1 MTLPNFRPEN
11 TPRLFDLVRVEDDK
25 VLPAFYF
32 ALADTLIADNIE
44 IATRIST
51 SGRTR
56 WRVVTLK
63 GEVVDTSGS
72 MTGGGNTQRR

>member
-1 MTLPNFRPEN
+1 MI
-11 TPRLFDLVRVEDDK
+11 RVEDDK

-32 ALADTLIADNIE
+32 ALMDTLIADNIE
-44 IATRIST
+44 TATRISS
-51 SGRTR
+51 SGKTR

-72 MTGGGNTQRR
+72 MTGGGNTQRK